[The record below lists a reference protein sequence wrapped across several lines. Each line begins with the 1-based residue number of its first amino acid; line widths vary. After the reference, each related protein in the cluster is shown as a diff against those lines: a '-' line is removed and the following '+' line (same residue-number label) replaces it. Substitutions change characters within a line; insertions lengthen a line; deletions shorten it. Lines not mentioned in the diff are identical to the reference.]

1 MSPEKSSGRPATA
14 KQRDRLQSPPRER
27 PSTERFL
34 EGSGA
39 GRTDFSATMPR
50 GGGGGDPHASAS
62 FSIGAALGAPLDDD
76 FSSSSSSSSGS
87 ERILRELQ
95 ARIEALELEKQM
107 IVNNPRAEPGAQAL
121 FLPPADAPRWLNTC

>member
-34 EGSGA
+34 EGSAA

-50 GGGGGDPHASAS
+50 GGGGDPHASAS

-76 FSSSSSSSSGS
+76 FSSSSSSSGS

-107 IVNNPRAEPGAQAL
+107 IVNNPRAEPGALA
-121 FLPPADAPRWLNTC
+121 FFATA